1 MSDKKSVN
9 LAGQT
14 FLQTAELQMMMPGTN
29 EPSGWVL
36 IMAGPS
42 HPQSVEYFDKM
53 ARRANK
59 RAGDIERAQVN
70 NRKWKSP
77 DEDRDP
83 EDVRRDT
90 VAGIVSRIV
99 SWSPDPD
106 FGQGP
111 IGFTPDAAIDLFMDR
126 SKGAFFVQVVDF
138 LTGEKAFL
146 KASAT
151 A

>member
-9 LAGQT
+9 LAGSN
-14 FLQTAELQMMMPGTN
+14 LPATAELQMMLPGTN

-36 IMAGPS
+36 TMAGPS

-59 RAGDIERAQVN
+59 RAADIERAQVN
-70 NRKWKSP
+70 SRKWKSP

-83 EDVRRDT
+83 DDVRRDT
-90 VAGIVSRIV
+90 VAGIVARIV
-99 SWSPDPD
+99 SWAPDPD
-106 FGQGP
+106 FGTGP
-111 IGFTPDAAIDLFMDR
+111 IAFTPDAAIELFMDR
-126 SKGAFFVQVVDF
+126 SKGAFFAQIVDF